1 MTHNK
6 NKTVLFANGDLPHP
20 KHLRAQLNNN
30 DFFIAVDGGLSY
42 ITEMKLKPNLIIG
55 DLDSADPELVDH
67 FKAQGVEVR
76 KYPPK
81 KNETDLELA
90 LDAALEMKP
99 DIIWIAGALGNRLD
113 QTLGNVF
120 LLTQDKLADVDVR
133 IVDGTRQVFIIRKSA
148 VIHGSPGQRL
158 SLIPLNGPATGII
171 TKGLKYPLEKETLYP
186 DQSRGISNR
195 LTGST
200 VTITI
205 QDGLLL
211 CIHQTNQPT
220 ERSG

>member
-6 NKTVLFANGDLPHP
+6 NKTVLFANGDLPLP

-42 ITEMKLKPNLIIG
+42 ITAMKLKPNLIIG
-55 DLDSADPELVDH
+55 DLDSADPELVDR

-76 KYPPK
+76 KYPPE

-120 LLTQDKLADVDVR
+120 LLIHRTNSQMWM
-133 IVDGTRQVFIIRKSA
+133 SA
-148 VIHGSPGQRL
+148 SWMA
-158 SLIPLNGPATGII
+158 PAR
-171 TKGLKYPLEKETLYP
+171 
-186 DQSRGISNR
+186 SS
-195 LTGST
+195 SS
-200 VTITI
+200 V
-205 QDGLLL
+205 
-211 CIHQTNQPT
+211 NQPSFM
-220 ERSG
+220 EALGSAYLSFP

>member
-6 NKTVLFANGDLPHP
+6 NKTVLFANGDLPLP

-42 ITEMKLKPNLIIG
+42 ITAMKLKPNLIIG
-55 DLDSADPELVDH
+55 DLDSADPELVDR

-133 IVDGTRQVFIIRKSA
+133 IVDGTRQVFLIRKSA

>member
-6 NKTVLFANGDLPHP
+6 NKTVLFANGDLPLP

-42 ITEMKLKPNLIIG
+42 ITAMKLKPNLIIG
-55 DLDSADPELVDH
+55 DLDSADPELVDR

-76 KYPPK
+76 KYPPE

-133 IVDGTRQVFIIRKSA
+133 IVDGTRQVFLIRKSA